1 MTMLLLR
8 KFLKTIDW
16 LSEQSGQIGKWFSLV
31 LVFAGSYEAIARH
44 FFNAPT
50 IWSYDTMC
58 MAGGAIYLLGSSY
71 NFKHD
76 AHTRVDIFYMRGSR
90 RTKAIIDVIC
100 SIFLFFP
107 LIIIMFKLAVVWAVK
122 AWRIDEVMFT
132 SFWYPPAA
140 PYRTLFAVG
149 LLLLIFQGLARF
161 IRDIHFL
168 IKGEEIV

>member
-1 MTMLLLR
+1 MSLLR
-8 KFLKTIDW
+8 TLLKTIDW
-16 LSEQSGQIGKWFSLV
+16 MSEQSGQLGKWFALV

-58 MAGGAIYLLGSSY
+58 MAGGAIYLLGASY

-76 AHTRVDIFYMRGSR
+76 AHTRVDLFYMQGSR
-90 RTKAIIDVIC
+90 KTKAIIDVVC
-100 SIFLFFP
+100 SLLLFFP
-107 LIIIMFKLAVVWAVK
+107 LMIIMFKLAVDWAVK
-122 AWRIDEVMFT
+122 AWKIEEVMFT

-149 LLLLIFQGLARF
+149 LLLLILQGLARL
-161 IRDIHFL
+161 IRDLHFL